1 MFSDLRQFDE
11 AKRWADEYARTRG
24 DSASVTELIHRQAQW
39 SEEVR
44 NYDAAAE
51 MYIKVRLLGM
61 CLEGMSWRGAHSSGV
76 ISKYIA
82 MHRPVCILATHMG
95 N

>member
-1 MFSDLRQFDE
+1 MHLSLCWCIADAVEKALEMFSDLRQFDE

-51 MYIKVRLLGM
+51 MYIKVRLLGT
-61 CLEGMSWRGAHSSGV
+61 CL
-76 ISKYIA
+76 
-82 MHRPVCILATHMG
+82 
-95 N
+95 